1 METRQIWGNLRLY
14 RVRQLWICLTLEMQ
28 ILIALI
34 QEPTQKCDYFE
45 ANLYPCNR
53 SLFNDFQ
60 RTIFD

>member
-45 ANLYPCNR
+45 ANLYP
-53 SLFNDFQ
+53 
-60 RTIFD
+60 